1 MKQRDSFRL
10 MLIDFSLSLSPH
22 LTPSDVCDR
31 SSHENQMPTHMLVH
45 NGKIECDNVNMG
57 EKTKKNAINEIDAKL
72 RGLYYYTYT
81 RIP

>member
-1 MKQRDSFRL
+1 
-10 MLIDFSLSLSPH
+10 
-22 LTPSDVCDR
+22 
-31 SSHENQMPTHMLVH
+31 MLVH

-57 EKTKKNAINEIDAKL
+57 EKTEKNAINEIDAKL